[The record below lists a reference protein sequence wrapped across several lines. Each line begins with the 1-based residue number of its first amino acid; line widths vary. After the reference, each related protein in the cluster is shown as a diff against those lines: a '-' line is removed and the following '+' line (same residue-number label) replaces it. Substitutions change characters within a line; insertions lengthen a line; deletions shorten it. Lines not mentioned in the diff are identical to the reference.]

1 MNQGQDP
8 KPTVVFSGKI
18 WEANLVKNLLE
29 NSGIPA
35 FLKDEFVGTIAPWYI
50 APGGVGSVKV
60 VVAEKHVAEAQSIIK
75 SMNSNQTEIN

>member
-1 MNQGQDP
+1 MNHTQDP
-8 KPTVVFSGKI
+8 NPTVVFSGKI

-29 NSGIPA
+29 NEGIPA

-60 VVAEKHVAEAQSIIK
+60 VVAEKHVANAQLVIQ
-75 SMNSNQTEIN
+75 SMNSNRDEMS